1 MWKSTVGHTIASTS
15 THAKKMIAENEND
28 PDEWDTDPDFV
39 VNFYVKKIRCKF
51 LNNKVNA
58 LKKQIEFSQRERA
71 KMGLKDYSGLGS
83 TRFSKVSI
91 TKIHSFNR

>member
-39 VNFYVKKIRCKF
+39 VSFY
-51 LNNKVNA
+51 
-58 LKKQIEFSQRERA
+58 LKK
-71 KMGLKDYSGLGS
+71 YSMQN
-83 TRFSKVSI
+83 FK
-91 TKIHSFNR
+91 